1 MTRPGSEPDVP
12 CPPELVEEVRV
23 AAIAEHDRFERE
35 VWTKL
40 AEAAIPGVSPTPS
53 YHNGGHVEAVCA
65 CTEAVFAALE
75 AGTDPFG
82 LAGDARRWS
91 RATGEPEPGP
101 GVLRTAFGVAFA
113 CHDLGNISASARIRG
128 GGNGLGLE
136 LAPFY
141 DSSALYATPAV
152 EIRSAG
158 IARELLLSK
167 GGDCGRAP
175 SLASLVEHLVL
186 QTVFHFEKVSDDAP
200 FWTPVQVV
208 DMIGSYF
215 FLSASRLQA
224 IAGLFAEMRF
234 QKPGEIPV
242 QPFLSSLEE
251 RFERLVPDPAVRE
264 DVLEIFERNPFGR
277 TRETVFAVP
286 EQFRGMT
293 RPVPYEEAV
302 AALLS
307 AG

>member
-1 MTRPGSEPDVP
+1 MTRSGSDPHVP
-12 CPPELVEEVRV
+12 CAPELVDEVRAV
-23 AAIAEHDRFERE
+23 AVAEHDRFERD
-35 VWTKL
+35 VWGRL
-40 AEAAIPGVSPTPS
+40 AEAAVPGVSPTPS
-53 YHNGGHVEAVCA
+53 YHNGGHVAAVCA
-65 CTEAVFAALE
+65 CTEAVFAAFD
-75 AGTDPFG
+75 AGADPFG
-82 LAGDARRWS
+82 LARDARRWS
-91 RATGEPEPGP
+91 QATGDPEPGP

-113 CHDLGNISASARIRG
+113 CHDLGNISASGRISS

-152 EIRSAG
+152 EIRSAA
-158 IARELLLSK
+158 IARELLLAR

-175 SLASLVEHLVL
+175 ALARLVEHLVL

-200 FWTPVQVV
+200 FWTPMQVV

-215 FLSASRLQA
+215 FLSASRLEA

-251 RFERLVPDPAVRE
+251 RFDRLVPDPGVRAK
-264 DVLEIFERNPFGR
+264 VLEIFERNPYGR
-277 TRETVFAVP
+277 TRETVFTVP

-293 RPVPYEEAV
+293 RPVPYETAI

>member
-1 MTRPGSEPDVP
+1 MTRSGSDPHVP
-12 CPPELVEEVRV
+12 CAPELVDEVRAV
-23 AAIAEHDRFERE
+23 AVAEHDRFERD
-35 VWTKL
+35 VWGRL
-40 AEAAIPGVSPTPS
+40 AEAAVPGVSPTPS
-53 YHNGGHVEAVCA
+53 YHNGGHVAAVCA
-65 CTEAVFAALE
+65 CTEAVFTAFD

-91 RATGEPEPGP
+91 QATGDPEPNP
-101 GVLRTAFGVAFA
+101 DALRTAFGVAFA
-113 CHDLGNISASARIRG
+113 CHDLGNISASGRISSG
-128 GGNGLGLE
+128 GHGLGLE

-152 EIRSAG
+152 EIRSAA
-158 IARELLLSK
+158 IARELLLAR

-175 SLASLVEHLVL
+175 ALARLVEHLVL

-200 FWTPVQVV
+200 FWTPMQVV

-215 FLSASRLQA
+215 FLSASRLEA

-251 RFERLVPDPAVRE
+251 RFDRLVPDPGVRAE
-264 DVLEIFERNPFGR
+264 VLEIFDRNPYGR
-277 TRETVFAVP
+277 TRETVFTVP

-293 RPVPYEEAV
+293 RPVPYETAI